1 MEQLPVPV
9 PELIAP
15 TQLSVPSD
23 TVTVPVS
30 VPAPGATMLT
40 S

>member
-1 MEQLPVPV
+1 MPA

-15 TQLSVPSD
+15 TQLCAPSV

-30 VPAPGATMLT
+30 VPEPGATMLT